1 MVPSPVPLSN
11 RNEGHRADAIFEYSS
26 NGLAEGAGRIR
37 IRGEGELCRN
47 GIDEGK
53 IVGIGIGDAFLT
65 RTGDH
70 YTVYT
75 EAISARIAL

>member
-1 MVPSPVPLSN
+1 MVPSPVPLSK

-26 NGLAEGAGRIR
+26 SGFAEGAGRIR

-53 IVGIGIGDAFLT
+53 IVGIGDVFSA

-75 EAISARIAL
+75 EAISARIGF

>member
-1 MVPSPVPLSN
+1 MVPSPVPLSK

-53 IVGIGIGDAFLT
+53 IMGIGGVFST

>member
-1 MVPSPVPLSN
+1 MAPSPIPLSK

-26 NGLAEGAGRIR
+26 NELIEGAGRVR
-37 IRGEGELCRN
+37 IRGEGEPCRN

-53 IVGIGIGDAFLT
+53 VVGIGIGDAFST

-70 YTVYT
+70 YTVLPKQFLR
-75 EAISARIAL
+75 A

>member
-1 MVPSPVPLSN
+1 MVPSPVPLSK
-11 RNEGHRADAIFEYSS
+11 RKEGHRADAIFEYSS

-53 IVGIGIGDAFLT
+53 IVGISDAFST
-65 RTGDH
+65 RMGDH

>member
-1 MVPSPVPLSN
+1 MVPSPFPLSK
-11 RNEGHRADAIFEYSS
+11 RNEGHRAEAIFVYSS
-26 NGLAEGAGRIR
+26 NGLAEGAGRVR

-53 IVGIGIGDAFLT
+53 IVGIGDVFST

-70 YTVYT
+70 YTVYA
-75 EAISARIAL
+75 ESISARKAL

>member
-1 MVPSPVPLSN
+1 MVPSPVPLSK
-11 RNEGHRADAIFEYSS
+11 RKEGHRADAIFEYSS

-53 IVGIGIGDAFLT
+53 IVGIGDAFST

-70 YTVYT
+70 YTAYI
-75 EAISARIAL
+75 EAISAHIAL

>member
-1 MVPSPVPLSN
+1 MVPSPVPLSK

-26 NGLAEGAGRIR
+26 NGLADGAGRIR

-53 IVGIGIGDAFLT
+53 IVGIDDVFST

>member
-1 MVPSPVPLSN
+1 MVPSPVPLSK

-26 NGLAEGAGRIR
+26 NGLAEGAGRVR

-53 IVGIGIGDAFLT
+53 IVGIGGGVFST

-70 YTVYT
+70 YTVYA
-75 EAISARIAL
+75 EAISARKAL

>member
-1 MVPSPVPLSN
+1 MLPSPVPLSK

-47 GIDEGK
+47 EIDEGK
-53 IVGIGIGDAFLT
+53 IVGIGDVFST

-70 YTVYT
+70 YT

>member
-1 MVPSPVPLSN
+1 MVLSPVPLSK

-26 NGLAEGAGRIR
+26 NGLAEGAGRVT

-53 IVGIGIGDAFLT
+53 IVGIGDVFSA

-75 EAISARIAL
+75 EAISARRAL

>member
-1 MVPSPVPLSN
+1 MVPSPVPLSK
-11 RNEGHRADAIFEYSS
+11 RNEGHRADAIFEYSA
-26 NGLAEGAGRIR
+26 NGLAEGAGRVR
-37 IRGEGELCRN
+37 IRGEGEPCRN

-53 IVGIGIGDAFLT
+53 VVGIGDAFST

-75 EAISARIAL
+75 AAISARIAL

>member
-1 MVPSPVPLSN
+1 MVPSPVPLSK

-37 IRGEGELCRN
+37 IRGEGDLCRK
-47 GIDEGK
+47 GIEEGK
-53 IVGIGIGDAFLT
+53 IVGIGDVFST

>member
-1 MVPSPVPLSN
+1 MVPSPVPLSK

-26 NGLAEGAGRIR
+26 NGLAEGAGRVR

-47 GIDEGK
+47 GIDEEK
-53 IVGIGIGDAFLT
+53 IVGIGDVFSA
-65 RTGDH
+65 RTGYH

-75 EAISARIAL
+75 EAISARRAL